1 MIHHPNLE
9 NVIITVTVEN
19 AEIGLKA
26 GRAYTA
32 LQAVNFSAGENSYHI
47 AVLNAVTKQLSEATI
62 VEGAQ

>member
-1 MIHHPNLE
+1 MIHYPNLE

-32 LQAVNFSAGENSYHI
+32 SQAKEFILGENSYHI
-47 AVLNAVTKQLSEATI
+47 AVLNALIKQLSEATI
-62 VEGAQ
+62 AEDAQ